1 MALTPLPPGEIR
13 GQRHRTIIVNQT
25 PPDSLLTI
33 SQQSPGFGI
42 KLKEEGE
49 SSFSLNPYQKR
60 VAEGL
65 WGYQAHS
72 SFILLKMR
80 RVS

>member
-1 MALTPLPPGEIR
+1 MDLTPLPPGEILG

-25 PPDSLLTI
+25 PAESLLII

-42 KLKEEGE
+42 NFKEEGK
-49 SSFSLNPYQKR
+49 SSFSLNLYQNQ

-65 WGYQAHS
+65 WGYQAHY
-72 SFILLKMR
+72 
-80 RVS
+80 